1 MKNIII
7 MAIAILAT
15 LVIIDVASAAEPNV
29 IDASGAVVEA
39 GSRERQPL
47 NWHDVYGTDDGLECE
62 ECSND

>member
-1 MKNIII
+1 MKKILT
-7 MAIAILAT
+7 IAMLILAT
-15 LVIIDVASAAEPNV
+15 LVIIDVANAAELV
-29 IDASGAVVEA
+29 VVDANGATVEV